1 MLVAKPVFSA
11 VAVLALMLGVGAA
24 RADPVKLRIGWVVPA
39 ADSPLLMFGKAG
51 IAKHEGVSYTL
62 EVTHFNGTPPMITA
76 LSAGEIDLAP
86 LAFSSFAIAVE
97 NAKLEDLRIIADVF
111 QDGVD
116 DHYTNEY
123 MVLKDGPVKT
133 IEDLKGK
140 VVTSNGG
147 GSAVDMAL
155 REMLRKHNLED
166 KRDYTLVE
174 AAFPNMRAMLAE
186 KKVDL
191 ISGVRPF
198 TDDPD
203 LRGIAR
209 TLFTQKDAIG
219 PSQMIILTAWKGF
232 IARYRAAVVDYLED
246 SLRAL
251 QWYSDPA
258 HHDEVVKIVADFTK
272 TQPSVWNNWLF
283 TKEGDYYKDPAGRP
297 NLIALQSN
305 IETQRELG
313 FLKADLDAKK
323 YADLSLVDEA
333 AKRLK

>member
-1 MLVAKPVFSA
+1 MPGAKPIFA
-11 VAVLALMLGVGAA
+11 ALAALALMAGAA
-24 RADPVKLRIGWVVPA
+24 RAEPTKLRIGWVVPA

-51 IAKHEGVSYTL
+51 IALHEGISYTL

-76 LSAGEIDLAP
+76 LSAGETDLAP
-86 LAFSSFAIAVE
+86 LAFSSFALAVE

-111 QDGVD
+111 QDGVEGR
-116 DHYTNEY
+116 YSNEY

-155 REMLRKHNLED
+155 REMLRKHHLDD
-166 KRDYTLVE
+166 KKDYTLVE
-174 AAFPNMRAMLAE
+174 SAFPNMKAMLIE

-198 TDDPD
+198 TDNPD
-203 LRGIAR
+203 LRAVAT
-209 TLFTQKDAIG
+209 TLFTQRDAIG
-219 PSQMIILTAWKGF
+219 PSQMILLTARAGF
-232 IARYRAAVVDYLED
+232 LEKNRAAVTDYLED

-258 HHDEVVKIVADFTK
+258 HHDEVVKIVSDFTK
-272 TQPSVWNNWLF
+272 TPPAVWNGWLF
-283 TKEGDYYKDPAGRP
+283 TKAGDYYKDPAGRP
-297 NLIALQSN
+297 NLAALQSN
-305 IETQRELG
+305 IKTQRELG

-323 YADLSLVDEA
+323 YADLSLVDAA

>member
-1 MLVAKPVFSA
+1 MPVAKPVF
-11 VAVLALMLGVGAA
+11 LALAILALLLGA
-24 RADPVKLRIGWVVPA
+24 RAASAEPAKLRTGWVVPA

-51 IAKHEGVSYTL
+51 ITKHEGVSYTL
-62 EVTHFNGTPPMITA
+62 EATHFNGTPPMITA
-76 LSAGEIDLAP
+76 LSAGETDLAP
-86 LAFSSFAIAVE
+86 LAFSSFALAVE
-97 NAKLEDLRIIADVF
+97 NAKLDDLRIIADVF
-111 QDGVD
+111 QDGID
-116 DHYTNEY
+116 DYYTNEY

-133 IEDLKGK
+133 IEDLKGR

-155 REMLRKHNLED
+155 REMLRKHHLDD

-198 TDDPD
+198 TDSPD
-203 LRGIAR
+203 LRAIAR

-219 PSQMIILTAWKGF
+219 PSQMIILTARTGF
-232 IARYRAAVVDYLED
+232 LEKNRAAIVDYLED

-258 HHDEVVKIVADFTK
+258 HHDEVVKIVSDFAK
-272 TQPSVWNNWLF
+272 TPPAVWNGWLF

-297 NLIALQSN
+297 NLTALQSN

-313 FLKADLDAKK
+313 FLKADLDVKQ
-323 YADLSLVDEA
+323 YVDLSLVDEA
-333 AKRLK
+333 AKRIK